1 MDSFFLLT
9 AEARG
14 RFLQIVGRLLGCT
27 YVCAWSPDLYHPAA
41 NSHLI
46 STDGWHREEDGGH
59 ASSSSGTGSVS
70 SRLFDAYR
78 RCVCG
83 IRRGCIP
90 GLAYE
95 GGLTYA
101 EFSGD
106 DLMNLASIHV
116 QRQFYQEA
124 GIKTAVFV
132 GCRSGEIELG
142 MTTPP
147 NLELQMDICQVFG
160 EEFIRQWQLQSG
172 DHLIPPPEQSWRSSS
187 SSSLRSPSAG
197 SPESSSLL
205 PTIAGAAAFMPDVVL
220 PHQMAMPTYNLMS
233 LPSSSS
239 SPLMY
244 QQLVLQRHHPGG
256 AFEAYDP
263 TGAMRVEATPNVAGQ
278 RMIKK
283 GIDVLRSISTAR
295 MEAPTQEH
303 RPTSDQL
310 HHMISE
316 RRRREKLNQN
326 FHALRLLLPP
336 GSKKDK
342 TSVLANTK
350 NYLNSL
356 KARVSELQERNQ
368 ILELQFRPTDDAD
381 GVTDSDERVRVEISR
396 SGADDS
402 NASES
407 QQINLRLVVREE
419 CDMTDL
425 VVRTLECLK
434 GMSKD
439 VTLASVAASTMPPRK
454 YTCARFNLRLREKV
468 GDWDEA
474 SFKEAVARAVAD
486 VLGRG
491 ATASPSQSSPAHR
504 S

>member
-14 RFLQIVGRLLGCT
+14 RFLQIAGRLLGCT

-41 NSHLI
+41 NHLI
-46 STDGWHREEDGGH
+46 STDGWHRDEDGGH

-78 RCVCG
+78 RCLCG
-83 IRRGCIP
+83 IRRGLSTSSCIP

-106 DLMNLASIHV
+106 DLMNLSSNHV
-116 QRQFYQEA
+116 QRQFYQ
-124 GIKTAVFV
+124 
-132 GCRSGEIELG
+132 
-142 MTTPP
+142 
-147 NLELQMDICQVFG
+147 LEMQMDIRQVFG
-160 EEFIRQWQLQSG
+160 EEFIRRWQLQSG

-187 SSSLRSPSAG
+187 SPSLRSPSAG

-205 PTIAGAAAFMPDVVL
+205 PTKAGAAAFMPDVVL
-220 PHQMAMPTYNLMS
+220 PHQMAMQTYNLMS

-239 SPLMY
+239 SPLVY
-244 QQLVLQRHHPGG
+244 QRSVLERHHPGG
-256 AFEAYDP
+256 AFEAYHP
-263 TGAMRVEATPNVAGQ
+263 TGARRVEATPNVAGQ

-283 GIDVLRSISTAR
+283 GIDVLRRISTAR
-295 MEAPTQEH
+295 MEAPRQEY

-316 RRRREKLNQN
+316 RRRRERLNQN

-342 TSVLANTK
+342 ASVLAATK
-350 NYLNSL
+350 NYVNFLE
-356 KARVSELQERNQ
+356 ARVSELQERNQ
-368 ILELQFRPTDDAD
+368 MLELQLRPTDDAD
-381 GVTDSDERVRVEISR
+381 GVSDSDERVGVEISR
-396 SGADDS
+396 SGGADDC

-407 QQINLRLVVREE
+407 QQISLRVIVREE
-419 CDMTDL
+419 CDMTGL
-425 VVRTLECLK
+425 VVSTLECLK
-434 GMSKD
+434 GVSGD
-439 VTLASVAASTMPPRK
+439 VTLASVAR
-454 YTCARFNLRLREKV
+454 ARCRHGSIHARDSISGYGKRYGCRA

-474 SFKEAVARAVAD
+474 SFKEAVTRAVAD

-491 ATASPSQSSPAHR
+491 ATPSPSQSSPAHR

>member
-14 RFLQIVGRLLGCT
+14 RFLQIAGRLLGCT
-27 YVCAWSPDLYHPAA
+27 YVCAWSPDVYHPAA
-41 NSHLI
+41 NHLI
-46 STDGWHREEDGGH
+46 STDGWHREEEDGGGH

-78 RCVCG
+78 RSVCS
-83 IRRGCIP
+83 IQRGCIP

-95 GGLTYA
+95 GGLTYT

-132 GCRSGEIELG
+132 GCSSGEIELG

-147 NLELQMDICQVFG
+147 NMDVQMDIRQVFG
-160 EEFIRQWQLQSG
+160 EEFIRQSQLQSG
-172 DHLIPPPEQSWRSSS
+172 EQSWRSSSS

-197 SPESSSLL
+197 SPEGSSLL
-205 PTIAGAAAFMPDVVL
+205 LTKAGAAAFMPDVVL
-220 PHQMAMPTYNLMS
+220 PHQMAMQTYNLTS
-233 LPSSSS
+233 LPPSSSS

-244 QQLVLQRHHPGG
+244 RQLVLERRHHPGG
-256 AFEAYDP
+256 AFQGYNP
-263 TGAMRVEATPNVAGQ
+263 TGAVRVEATPNVAGQ

-283 GIDVLRSISTAR
+283 GIDVLRRISTAM
-295 MEAPTQEH
+295 MEAPTQEY

-342 TSVLANTK
+342 ASVLANTK
-350 NYLNSL
+350 NYLDSL

-368 ILELQFRPTDDAD
+368 LLELQLPPTDDAAAAAAD
-381 GVTDSDERVRVEISR
+381 GVSDSDERVRVEISR
-396 SGADDS
+396 SGADDP
-402 NASES
+402 NPSES
-407 QQINLRLVVREE
+407 QQINLRLVVRDEE

-434 GMSKD
+434 GMSRD
-439 VTLASVAASTMPPRK
+439 VMLASVAASTMSPRK
-454 YTCARFNLRLREKV
+454 YTCARFNLKLREKV

-474 SFKEAVARAVAD
+474 SFKEAVTRAVAA
-486 VLGRG
+486 VLLGRR
-491 ATASPSQSSPAHR
+491 ATASP
-504 S
+504 